1 MLRDFIT
8 YLCNHQL
15 INPEQVPS
23 IPNENNP
30 EKLVTALGHILK
42 ELFSNSIRSNED

>member
-1 MLRDFIT
+1 MLRDFIA

-30 EKLVTALGHILK
+30 EKLIADLGRILK
-42 ELFSNSIRSNED
+42 ELFSNSIRNNED